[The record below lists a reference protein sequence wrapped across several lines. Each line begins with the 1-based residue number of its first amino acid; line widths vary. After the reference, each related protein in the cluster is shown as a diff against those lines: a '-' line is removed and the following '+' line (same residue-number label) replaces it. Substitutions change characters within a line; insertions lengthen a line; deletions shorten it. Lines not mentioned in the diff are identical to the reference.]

1 MIRSFLR
8 DFGEQALGRG
18 IHLFLTDGEIGEI
31 RSEHGVPWLDGECA
45 VERFSGFPEANE
57 PHLRDG
63 QVDPRRALSRIQLC
77 EAQRF
82 EDGDDEEEHED
93 FVIVVRHGVQASQAK
108 AGVEGE
114 AGGGGGGGRGGRI
127 STVQSDK
134 PRNLHGET
142 DGIGFGG
149 ERDGLDA
156 LAAVEAS
163 PSTAAARDSHLTIL
177 ARALPLAGAV
187 VHAGVEREFELDLNQ
202 PRGVTFAAATHL
214 PDQLEREGAGGGSWS
229 RSPAL
234 GAVISAVDEGG
245 EFHRHGCLRGDV
257 VVAAGPLATVSA
269 TDFERVVEAVL
280 SDGVG
285 VLRIVV
291 ARDALDEK
299 DPYEDTDDYY
309 DDDYGD

>member
-1 MIRSFLR
+1 M
-8 DFGEQALGRG
+8 
-18 IHLFLTDGEIGEI
+18 
-31 RSEHGVPWLDGECA
+31 
-45 VERFSGFPEANE
+45 
-57 PHLRDG
+57 
-63 QVDPRRALSRIQLC
+63 
-77 EAQRF
+77 
-82 EDGDDEEEHED
+82 
-93 FVIVVRHGVQASQAK
+93 
-108 AGVEGE
+108 
-114 AGGGGGGGRGGRI
+114 
-127 STVQSDK
+127 
-134 PRNLHGET
+134 
-142 DGIGFGG
+142 
-149 ERDGLDA
+149 
-156 LAAVEAS
+156 
-163 PSTAAARDSHLTIL
+163 
-177 ARALPLAGAV
+177 
-187 VHAGVEREFELDLNQ
+187 VHAGVEREFELDLHQ

-214 PDQLEREGAGGGSWS
+214 PDQSEREGAGTGTWS
-229 RSPAL
+229 RSEAL